1 MARLITKF
9 KYMKP
14 GKQQGKKSR
23 QPGGYAKYI
32 GTREGVE
39 KIDDSKKNTPST
51 TNQQKIIRK
60 ILKDFPDSKDMHEY
74 SDYLKSPTAPNASEF
89 ISRALEDNSYEAAWR
104 DGTENSHG
112 SHAPHKAKP
121 QQPKKPFELPAKND
135 NMRRLFAYLLFTR
148 GLDKSV
154 VQEFVK
160 QKMLYESKNYHNAV
174 FVGYDQSGTAQH
186 AHERGTITGKPFKHN
201 IPSSKP
207 EYSFHWNGT
216 SSYLFLFE
224 APIDMLSFISMH
236 SHQNWQQH
244 SYAAA
249 CSVSDKVLSEC
260 LKNAPQIKY
269 VYLCFDNDAPGQQA
283 NKRISDKLKE
293 THPEIKTQILIP
305 FNKDWNE
312 DLLMR
317 NHGGAE
323 QCQAQLS

>member
-1 MARLITKF
+1 MSKFIKFSQAEKEQARTTDLAEFLTAQGEEVKKMGSEYVWMDGGQKVTIRGNLWFHQYEQKGGDSIDF
-9 KYMKP
+9 VRKYYHKGYGDAVLMLL
-14 GKQQGKKSR
+14 
-23 QPGGYAKYI
+23 GG
-32 GTREGVE
+32 
-39 KIDDSKKNTPST
+39 
-51 TNQQKIIRK
+51 
-60 ILKDFPDSKDMHEY
+60 
-74 SDYLKSPTAPNASEF
+74 NA
-89 ISRALEDNSYEAAWR
+89 
-104 DGTENSHG
+104 GTEISH
-112 SHAPHKAKP
+112 SSYTPHKEKP
-121 QQPKKPFELPAKND
+121 QQPKKPFELPVKND

-148 GLDKSV
+148 GLDKGV

-216 SSYLFLFE
+216 SSHLFLFE

-236 SHQNWQQH
+236 SQQNWQQH

-249 CSVSDKVLSEC
+249 CSISDRVLLEC
-260 LKNAPQIKY
+260 LKNNPQIKN
-269 VYLCFDNDAPGQQA
+269 VYLCFDNDEAGQQA
-283 NKRISDKLKE
+283 NKRISDKLNE
-293 THPEIKTQILIP
+293 IHPEINTQILIP

-317 NHGGAE
+317 NQGGAE
-323 QCQAQLS
+323 LCQAQRS